1 MPPIDL
7 LPKIVDVECTQIA
20 EFCKYHYGIW
30 QGYRINL
37 QIVTELAAHLFCL

>member
-1 MPPIDL
+1 MKL
-7 LPKIVDVECTQIA
+7 VHTSLNEMYQ
-20 EFCKYHYGIW
+20 